1 SARHADLIQHQA
13 TREFRRCYE
22 LRDLSDVFRFLCSL
36 PLVAGAGRKSNPVL
50 CVPVQSIHPCGR
62 TDAVR
67 AVRAN
72 ELDFPGSSQQLHS
85 NFHDR
90 RRVRLRSVARPQP
103 PRARWRRDMRL
114 LAAFCVLL
122 AVAGGVDRSLAA
134 DPRYPDW
141 PCVQAKVPEVSL
153 AAVWTGPVL
162 DDAASKWK
170 DNAKVGALIHRLAA
184 RRMPLDEAE
193 KMIAEFLSGS
203 AAQKK
208 DTGKLLFAGLFDT
221 LNAQRSSVM
230 NGLERVTRK
239 QREAADRIRSDT
251 LALQALQDASPPD
264 QAKIEEFGNQLVW
277 ETRIFED
284 RRRVIK
290 FVCEV

>member
-1 SARHADLIQHQA
+1 
-13 TREFRRCYE
+13 
-22 LRDLSDVFRFLCSL
+22 
-36 PLVAGAGRKSNPVL
+36 
-50 CVPVQSIHPCGR
+50 
-62 TDAVR
+62 
-67 AVRAN
+67 
-72 ELDFPGSSQQLHS
+72 
-85 NFHDR
+85 
-90 RRVRLRSVARPQP
+90 
-103 PRARWRRDMRL
+103 MRL

-153 AAVWTGPVL
+153 AAVWDGPAL

-170 DNAKVGALIHRLAA
+170 DDTRVSALLPRLAA
-184 RRMPLDEAE
+184 RRTPLDEAE

-203 AAQKK
+203 AAQKR
-208 DTGKLLFAGLFDT
+208 DAGKLLFAGLFDT

-251 LALQALQDASPPD
+251 LALQALQDTSPPD
-264 QAKIEEFGNQLVW
+264 QVKVEELGNQLVW

-290 FVCEV
+290 FVCEVPTAIDQRLFALGRVIQQEME